1 MEGKSQRILY
11 EVAGHIA
18 VITFNRPEQRNAFD
32 AAMTQEMRAVMD
44 QFWTNSG
51 W

>member
-1 MEGKSQRILY
+1 MEGKTQPILY
-11 EVAGHIA
+11 EVTGRIA

-44 QFWTNSG
+44 RFSG
-51 W
+51 